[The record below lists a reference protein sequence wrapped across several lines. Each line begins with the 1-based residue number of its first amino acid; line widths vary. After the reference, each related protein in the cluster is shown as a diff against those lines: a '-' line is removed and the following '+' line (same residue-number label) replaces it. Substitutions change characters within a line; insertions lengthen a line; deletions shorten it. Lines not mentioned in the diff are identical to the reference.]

1 MGRPVLCREGII
13 VASSETTIRP
23 LTLADVDAYRAL
35 RLEALH
41 DSPEAFSAS
50 PEDED
55 MSDAAMADRCVPRF
69 PGLALGA
76 FHEATLIGMAAY
88 VPDRGVKTRHKAKVV
103 GVYLKPDWRKSGVG
117 RALVEAIIAH
127 ARQQR
132 VILQCYATMHNL
144 PARRLYHAL
153 GFVQFGVERDALMI
167 NGQGFDEELLM
178 LDLRHDRD
186 V

>member
-1 MGRPVLCREGII
+1 M
-13 VASSETTIRP
+13 
-23 LTLADVDAYRAL
+23 
-35 RLEALH
+35 EALY

-50 PEDED
+50 PGDEA
-55 MSDAAMADRCVPRF
+55 MSDAAITERCVPDA
-69 PGLALGA
+69 PGLTIGA
-76 FHEATLIGMAAY
+76 FQGTALVGMADY
-88 VPDRGVKTRHKAKVV
+88 VPDRGQKTRHKAKLV

-117 RALVEAIIAH
+117 RAMVEAIIAH

-132 VILQCYATMHNL
+132 VILKCHATMHNL

-167 NGQGFDEELLM
+167 DGQGFDEELLM
-178 LDLRHDRD
+178 LDCRQDPE